1 MRKYKPIALRVPQL
15 IRQFIIDEAEKQN
28 RSLNKQLEFWVK
40 EKMKQSEAESQK

>member
-1 MRKYKPIALRVPQL
+1 MRKYKPIALRVPQS

-40 EKMKQSEAESQK
+40 EKMKQREAESQK